1 MFRFIKQAF
10 IDLLRFSGSLGCIT
24 KVSDRTKCISINNEP
39 SLARHTLTNLNP
51 NELHYYPFMVS
62 LERCSGSCN
71 TLDDP
76 FKCNFKCI

>member
-1 MFRFIKQAF
+1 MLRFIKQAF
-10 IDLLRFSGSLGCIT
+10 IELLRFSGSLGCIT
-24 KVSDRTKCISINNEP
+24 KVSDRTKYISINNEP